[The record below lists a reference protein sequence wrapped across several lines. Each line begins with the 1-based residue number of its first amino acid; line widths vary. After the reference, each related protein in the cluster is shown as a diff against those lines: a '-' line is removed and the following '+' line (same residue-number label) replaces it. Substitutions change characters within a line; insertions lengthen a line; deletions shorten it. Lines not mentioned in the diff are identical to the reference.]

1 MLTKDITSKPTSN
14 LWAVVR
20 NGKSNHEKKFEDI
33 DPSRVSY
40 VKRANDYQ
48 YATTYLTS
56 FDPLAFNRTYSGKT
70 YGFLVYQEHL
80 SRNDANEEV
89 VQKQYFV
96 VKARD
101 FIGDAKEYQDAWVIE
116 QARLDAEA
124 EVARIER
131 EKRDAEYNRRKEIAN
146 AKDAQANEQAENTA
160 EKIANFIEQLLG
172 SKARLES
179 TVRVQAT
186 GQWLDW
192 NDGSGADKY
201 ITSQKGEVRLPVQDF
216 QRLMNKFIE
225 LNNN

>member
-70 YGFLVYQEHL
+70 YGFLVYQEVL
-80 SRNDANEEV
+80 SRNDSGDEV
-89 VQKQYFV
+89 VQRQYFV

-101 FIGDAKEYQDAWVIE
+101 FIGDAKEYKDAWVIE

-124 EVARIER
+124 EVARLER

-146 AKDAQANEQAENTA
+146 AKDAQANEQAQNTA
-160 EKIANFIEQLLG
+160 DKIAKFIEQLLG
-172 SKARLES
+172 SKAKEMAGI
-179 TVRVQAT
+179 RVSAD
-186 GQWLDW
+186 GQWQTWD
-192 NDGSGADKY
+192 DGAGAEKY
-201 ITSQKGEVRLPVQDF
+201 IITQKGEVKLPVQEF

>member
-40 VKRANDYQ
+40 VRRANEYQ

-56 FDPLAFNRTYSGKT
+56 YDPLAFNRTYSGKT
-70 YGFLVYQEHL
+70 YGFLVYSDQLIRKDDGTET
-80 SRNDANEEV
+80 V
-89 VQKQYFV
+89 VKQYFV

-101 FIGDAKEYQDAWVIE
+101 FIGDAKEYQDAWVVE
-116 QARLDAEA
+116 QARKDAEA

-131 EKRDAEYNRRKEIAN
+131 EKRDAEYNRRKEIAD

-160 EKIANFIEQLLG
+160 DKIAKFIEQLLG

-179 TVRVQAT
+179 SVRVQAT
-186 GQWLDW
+186 GQWLTWD
-192 NDGSGADKY
+192 DGAGADKY
-201 ITSQKGEVRLPVQDF
+201 IISQKGEVRIPVQDF
-216 QRLMNKFIE
+216 QRLMSKFIE

>member
-80 SRNDANEEV
+80 SRNDAGEEV

-101 FIGDAKEYQDAWVIE
+101 FVGDAKEYQDAWVIE
-116 QARLDAEA
+116 QARKDAEA

-131 EKRDAEYNRRKEIAN
+131 EKRDAEYNRRKEIAD
-146 AKDAQANEQAENTA
+146 AKDAQANEQAQNTA
-160 EKIANFIEQLLG
+160 DKIANFIEQLLG

-179 TVRVQAT
+179 NVSVKAS
-186 GQWLDW
+186 GQWQNWD
-192 NDGSGADKY
+192 DGAGADKY
-201 ITSQKGEVRLPVQDF
+201 IITQRGKVELPVQEF

>member
-1 MLTKDITSKPTSN
+1 MLTKDITSKPTSH

-33 DPSRVSY
+33 NPNRISY
-40 VKRANDYQ
+40 VKRANNYQ
-48 YATTYLTS
+48 YAPSGLTS
-56 FDPLAFNRTYSGKT
+56 PDPDQFTRTFSGKT
-70 YGFLVYQEHL
+70 YGFLVYKEVL
-80 SRNDANEEV
+80 TRNDSGDEV

-131 EKRDAEYNRRKEIAN
+131 EKRDAEYNRRKEIAS
-146 AKDAQANEQAENTA
+146 AKDAQANEQAQNTA
-160 EKIANFIEQLLG
+160 DKIAKFIEQLLG
-172 SKARLES
+172 SRAKEMA
-179 TVRVQAT
+179 TIRVSAD
-186 GQWLDW
+186 GRWEDW

-201 ITSQKGEVRLPVQDF
+201 IITQKGKVELPVQEF

-225 LNNN
+225 LTNN